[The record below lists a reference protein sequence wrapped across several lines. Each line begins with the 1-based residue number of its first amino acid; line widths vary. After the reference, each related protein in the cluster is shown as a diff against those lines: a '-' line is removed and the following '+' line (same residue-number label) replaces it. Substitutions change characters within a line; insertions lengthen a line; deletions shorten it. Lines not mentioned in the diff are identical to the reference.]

1 MLEARRPLAV
11 DFGLAVDFPVG
22 TAFGVGGESIAADLS
37 GNIYLT
43 GNFSDTV
50 QLDPDGV
57 AEPLVSAGQTDV
69 FLAKY
74 DRDGEF
80 LWAKQLGGSGFDYVR
95 DMAVDASGN
104 IHLVGNFSGTADF
117 DPSAETNQ
125 LTSAGDFDAF
135 VVRLTADGELTWAKA
150 LAGTGF
156 EVAQSL
162 AVDAN
167 GAAYVL
173 GAYFTT
179 IDLNPSASQSF
190 SRTTAGDSDI
200 FLTKLDVNG
209 NFVWGAS
216 MGGSGADFAAAVTLD
231 ASNNVLVVGDFVG
244 TADFDPSTATSN
256 LTSGG
261 NRDLFI
267 AKLTTGGTF
276 TWARRVGAGESELGT
291 GIATDASGNV
301 YAVGS
306 FRGTVDFNPGA
317 ATVDLT
323 SRDDSQFG
331 SDVFVLKL
339 SASGDYVW
347 ARTLGTNSPIEE
359 SARDVTVSRSGDV
372 YVTGALAGANRDV
385 FLARLNSAGST
396 VWQQNLV
403 GDGTN
408 TVESLALDHFGRI
421 LLTGQYTGTTDFDP
435 TAESFSLTSASD
447 TAPSAFVVQLS
458 QPLIGNRV
466 WLDLNENGILDA
478 GENGLPNVTVQLFN
492 PVDGI
497 IGNGNDTLVG
507 TRTTDANGAYL
518 FEDAA
523 LGSYYVQVTLPDNF
537 KFAPQDQGTDDAI
550 DSDVDATSG
559 RTAIFALAADTA
571 FGDVD
576 AGLALVN
583 PRPWQNPVNHLNVDN
598 DTGNNVS
605 PIDVL
610 LVINQL
616 NSPGARL
623 LPLPDANF
631 APPPYLDVNGDQF
644 VSPIDALLVIN
655 HLNNVGAGEAEA
667 GEVASQ
673 VSLAAGLADHVAG
686 AQVTGGNFAARSS
699 STIDDASP
707 EPRLAALAPS
717 IAGRETPV
725 VATSHL
731 VSASQPSDLAKPLA
745 ANTDEALPCGD
756 PARLDESLLD
766 QLAADS
772 ARVTTG

>member
-1 MLEARRPLAV
+1 M
-11 DFGLAVDFPVG
+11 AVDFPVG

-37 GNIYLT
+37 GNVYLT

-74 DRDGEF
+74 DRDGQF

-104 IHLVGNFSGTADF
+104 VHLVGNFSGTADF

-150 LAGTGF
+150 LAGAGF

-179 IDLNPSASQSF
+179 IDLNPSATQTFSQ
-190 SRTTAGDSDI
+190 TTAGDSDI
-200 FLTKLDVNG
+200 FLAKLDVNG

-244 TADFDPSTATSN
+244 TADFDPSAATSN

-276 TWARRVGAGESELGT
+276 NWARRVGAGESELGT
-291 GIATDASGNV
+291 GIATDAGGNV

-339 SASGDYVW
+339 NASGDYVW

-359 SARDVTVSRSGDV
+359 SARDVTVSGGGDV

-408 TVESLALDHFGRI
+408 TVESVALDHFGRI

-466 WLDLNENGILDA
+466 WLDMNENGILDA
-478 GENGLPNVTVQLFN
+478 GESGLPNVTVQLFN

-518 FEDAA
+518 FEDVA
-523 LGSYYVQVTLPDNF
+523 LGSYYVQVTAPDNF
-537 KFAPQDQGTDDAI
+537 KFSPQDQGADDAV
-550 DSDVDATSG
+550 DSDVDETSG
-559 RTAIFALAADTA
+559 RTAIFTLASDSA

-598 DTGNNVS
+598 DAGNNVS

-655 HLNNVGAGEAEA
+655 HLNNVGAGEAEG
-667 GEVASQ
+667 GEVASP
-673 VSLAAGLADHVAG
+673 VNLAAGLSGHLAAGQVAS
-686 AQVTGGNFAARSS
+686 GNFPARDSSMVNATTLALRLDAVASSNASHDSAAVPASFLTADARTSDRGES
-699 STIDDASP
+699 LAVDADD
-707 EPRLAALAPS
+707 
-717 IAGRETPV
+717 
-725 VATSHL
+725 
-731 VSASQPSDLAKPLA
+731 D
-745 ANTDEALPCGD
+745 DMPCGD

-766 QLAADS
+766 QLASDS